1 MRCGV
6 VLCIQKRGAVRDIDM
21 ADLTLLDSP
30 AVRDCQ
36 SHASHFNYSLLVT
49 LQLFIACVY
58 GIAFLWQS
66 CAELA
71 W

>member
-1 MRCGV
+1 MHCGV

-36 SHASHFNYSLLVT
+36 SHASHFNYSLLV
-49 LQLFIACVY
+49 
-58 GIAFLWQS
+58 S
-66 CAELA
+66 MELHFCGNLMLSLHGS
-71 W
+71 